1 MAEVK
6 PPNDDDDDYELE
18 PLDPEILAIEKA
30 RGARRTEAAVEKID
44 VDELYGDTNDYSD
57 LSVDL
62 SQLKQFRFT
71 TRHLLILTAVLAIV
85 LTLFTLLTKFKAI
98 AVLAA
103 VTLAGGWFYASQLE
117 RRQQAARS
125 RRRAE
130 FFRDGDKLAELA
142 DASLAAE
149 EARPRTESVF
159 AFSLTEL
166 FVAMMA
172 APAIAG
178 GAAIALIV
186 VAVFVAMGRPEVVSM
201 IFGTLALAGL
211 VAHAIG
217 VDPPRLVVLGWWL
230 SLMIYLAVGFFQLMK
245 AAG

>member
-1 MAEVK
+1 MAESK
-6 PPNDDDDDYELE
+6 APNDDDDEYELE

-30 RGARRTEAAVEKID
+30 RGAKRTEAAVEKID

-85 LTLFTLLTKFKAI
+85 LTLFTLLSKFQAIVAI
-98 AVLAA
+98 AF

-117 RRQQAARS
+117 RRQQAERA

-149 EARPRTESVF
+149 VSRPRLDFKF
-159 AFSLTEL
+159 AFSMKEL
-166 FVAMMA
+166 FITMT
-172 APAIAG
+172 
-178 GAAIALIV
+178 
-186 VAVFVAMGRPEVVSM
+186 VAVIAVGIFTITGGPEVVSM
-201 IFGTLALAGL
+201 IFGALALAGL
-211 VAHAIG
+211 IAHAMG
-217 VDPPRLVVLGWWL
+217 AEPPRLVVLGWWL
-230 SLMIYLAVGFFQLMK
+230 SLMIYLAVGIFQLMK

>member
-1 MAEVK
+1 MAETK
-6 PPNDDDDDYELE
+6 APNDDDDDYELE

-44 VDELYGDTNDYSD
+44 VDELYGDTGNYSD

-85 LTLFTLLTKFKAI
+85 LTLFTLLTPFKAI
-98 AVLAA
+98 AVLAF

-117 RRQQAARS
+117 RRQQAERT

-142 DASLAAE
+142 DESLAAE
-149 EARPRTESVF
+149 ASRPRFDFKF
-159 AFSLTEL
+159 AFSMKEL
-166 FVAMMA
+166 LITMTVAA
-172 APAIAG
+172 
-178 GAAIALIV
+178 
-186 VAVFVAMGRPEVVSM
+186 VAVGIFTITGGPGVVSM
-201 IFGTLALAGL
+201 IFGALALAGL
-211 VAHAIG
+211 IAHAMG
-217 VDPPRLVVLGWWL
+217 FEPPRLVVLSWWL

>member
-1 MAEVK
+1 MAETK
-6 PPNDDDDDYELE
+6 APDDEDDDYELE

-44 VDELYGDTNDYSD
+44 VDELYGDTNNYSD

-85 LTLFTLLTKFKAI
+85 LTLFTLLNPI
-98 AVLAA
+98 PAVLVMAA
-103 VTLAGGWFYASQLE
+103 VSLAGGWFYASQLE
-117 RRQQAARS
+117 RRQDAERA

-142 DASLAAE
+142 DASLAGE
-149 EARPRTESVF
+149 EARPRLDFKF
-159 AFSLTEL
+159 AFSMKEL
-166 FVAMMA
+166 FITMTVAA
-172 APAIAG
+172 
-178 GAAIALIV
+178 
-186 VAVFVAMGRPEVVSM
+186 VAVAGFTLMGPEVVSM
-201 IFGTLALAGL
+201 VFGAFALVGL
-211 VAHAIG
+211 IAHAMG
-217 VDPPRLVVLGWWL
+217 AEPSRLVVLGWWL
-230 SLMIYLAVGFFQLMK
+230 SLVIYLGVGLYQLMK